1 MTFGDNFA
9 DLAESFNGAVA
20 AFASVRANYEM
31 TRTVF
36 SLADEEENKKDEL
49 YLKRGA
55 KMALMGM
62 II

>member
-1 MTFGDNFA
+1 
-9 DLAESFNGAVA
+9 
-20 AFASVRANYEM
+20 M